1 MKPLDFKKDILPFIT
16 ATVGEFFALYFWLKF
31 MDQDKWLP
39 ANVVLWAGFL
49 VERTSVFLWLRNV
62 YRTQDGMTSEEIPLW
77 QSAIGLVLISLS
89 EIVIWVLWLWLAND
103 VNFWLAGVV
112 LLILML
118 GEHSLEMSL
127 VKKTKPLSYITD
139 PKTIFYTVMEAV
151 GAVAWLYLVRH
162 DEPLWGALILL
173 VGLSIEHVLQGSQL
187 KPAPPVDEEAAA

>member
-16 ATVGEFFALYFWLKF
+16 ATLGEFFALYFWLKF

-39 ANVVLWAGFL
+39 ANVVLWAGFM
-49 VERTSVFLWLRNV
+49 VERVSVFLWLRNV

-77 QSAIGLVLISLS
+77 QSAIGLILIAGS

-103 VNFWLAGVV
+103 VNFWLAAVV

-118 GEHSLEMSL
+118 GEHSMEMSL
-127 VKKTKPLSYITD
+127 VKKTKPLFYITD

-151 GAVAWLYLVRH
+151 GAVAWLYLVQH

-173 VGLSIEHVLQGSQL
+173 VGLSVEHVLQGSQL
-187 KPAPPVDEEAAA
+187 NPEPPVDEEAAA

>member
-39 ANVVLWAGFL
+39 ANVVLWAGFM
-49 VERTSVFLWLRNV
+49 VERVSVFLWLRNV

-127 VKKTKPLSYITD
+127 VKKTKPLFYITD
-139 PKTIFYTVMEAV
+139 PQTIFYTVMEAV

>member
-127 VKKTKPLSYITD
+127 VKKTKPLSYIAD
-139 PKTIFYTVMEAV
+139 RKAIFYTVMEAM

>member
-39 ANVVLWAGFL
+39 ANVVLWAGFM
-49 VERTSVFLWLRNV
+49 VERVSVFLWLRNV

-139 PKTIFYTVMEAV
+139 PQTIFYTVMEAV